1 MRRIL
6 FFGGTFD
13 PIHYA
18 HLIIAEDILQ
28 EQKIQT
34 ILFLPSLRPPHKEC
48 VASFNDRVRMVN
60 LAIKDNAALEC
71 SDIEGVLP
79 APSYTINTLRALK
92 ERMQIDH
99 IAFIIG
105 MDSAV
110 EFSTWKD
117 PDALL
122 NEFEILVIPRPGY
135 SQDGVSER
143 FSKKMNFLGTRM
155 IDISSTEIRERI
167 KKGRDINYLTPD
179 VVIHHIMEKNLY
191 R

>member
-1 MRRIL
+1 MRRVL

-48 VASFNDRVRMVN
+48 AASFHDRVRMVN
-60 LAIKDNAALEC
+60 LAIGDNAALKC
-71 SDIEGVLP
+71 SDIESVLP

-92 ERMQIDH
+92 EKMQIDH
-99 IAFIIG
+99 IGFIIG

-110 EFSTWKD
+110 EFDTWKD

-122 NEFEILVIPRPGY
+122 DEFEILVIERPGY
-135 SQDGVSER
+135 SKNDVSER
-143 FSKKMNFLGTRM
+143 LSKKMNFLRTRM

-167 KKGRDINYLTPD
+167 KNRRDINYLTPD
-179 VVIHHIMEKNLY
+179 VVIHHIMEKSLY